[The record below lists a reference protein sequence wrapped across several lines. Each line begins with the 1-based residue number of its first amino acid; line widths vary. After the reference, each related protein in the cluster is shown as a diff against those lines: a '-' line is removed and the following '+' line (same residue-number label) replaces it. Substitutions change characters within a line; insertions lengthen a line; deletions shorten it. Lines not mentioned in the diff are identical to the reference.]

1 MLQAGEA
8 LRSSIAS
15 GAAFDDPSV
24 LWKGLLL
31 VYADLK
37 RHSYSYC
44 AAFPY
49 LKLPQSCG
57 VLRCQPLNAAYPD
70 AAPAMIEALGQ
81 QHDWP
86 VLISVGGAAS
96 SNQQVPPF
104 RHVCV
109 MTVLHQATKEHCCTM
124 HCYRCNGIIGSELGR
139 GCSGCAD
146 IVIGRPLRCG
156 GQRSAGMARCTAG
169 ASLHPRVADPL
180 SAA

>member
-1 MLQAGEA
+1 M
-8 LRSSIAS
+8 
-15 GAAFDDPSV
+15 

-109 MTVLHQATKEHCCTM
+109 MTVLHQATKNT
-124 HCYRCNGIIGSELGR
+124 
-139 GCSGCAD
+139 A
-146 IVIGRPLRCG
+146 
-156 GQRSAGMARCTAG
+156 ARCVVIVAKGSLAQNWAG
-169 ASLHPRVADPL
+169 GIVVVLTS
-180 SAA
+180 